1 MWAIVD
7 SENKVLATCGYEPNQ
22 DDLSTRGESA
32 IEFTDEV
39 KPGWVYAAGQ
49 FTPAPVVPVVP
60 VVVPLEELINRKL
73 KDLYA
78 AFLAAKFAVVWSDG
92 LGFDASGDSILD
104 FLSAKAR
111 AKDAY
116 DAWISLP
123 AESRGPEPAIVY
135 RVWISPTAKE
145 MRPITHTMFVGA
157 LEAGAAQQM
166 AAYARFDQLRAQAQ
180 AATSAAEL
188 DAIVF

>member
-49 FTPAPVVPVVP
+49 FTPAPVVPVV
-60 VVVPLEELINRKL
+60 VPLEELINRKL
-73 KDLYA
+73 KELYA

-92 LGFDASGDSILD
+92 LGFDASGNSVID

-116 DAWISLP
+116 DSWVLQP
-123 AESRGPEPAIVY
+123 AETRGTEPAIIY

-145 MRPITHTMFVGA
+145 MRPITHTMFVGV

-166 AAYARFDQLRAQAQ
+166 AAYAHFDQLRAQAQ